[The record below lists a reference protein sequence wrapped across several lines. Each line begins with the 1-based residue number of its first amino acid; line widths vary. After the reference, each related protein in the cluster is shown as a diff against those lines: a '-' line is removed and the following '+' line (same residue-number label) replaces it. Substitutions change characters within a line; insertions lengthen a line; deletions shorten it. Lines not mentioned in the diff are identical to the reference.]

1 MRQLLE
7 QSTKI
12 ESNPTLFI
20 ELSNFVI
27 RPVTLIRNFQNLETV
42 SNYSELI
49 FLSLCRSILSREFT
63 ETIKHIF
70 IENMIKVQF
79 PYKEF
84 YYFLIN
90 YQSKIDLSV
99 YLFYSV
105 LKLVPSKYLI
115 LYIFKIYKTIRFSRP
130 SRVSISTVD
139 LKDKIS
145 KA

>member
-115 LYIFKIYKTIRFSRP
+115 LYIFKIYKTIRLHLPVFP
-130 SRVSISTVD
+130 FPQ
-139 LKDKIS
+139 
-145 KA
+145 